1 MLAITSKRKIW
12 YLVSGT
18 LVSARAIVLILWGLK
33 FGIDFTGG
41 SLLELKF
48 TKSIATVTDL
58 RTAVTDVNG
67 QSSVTVQPGS
77 DQKVIIRF
85 SQITESVHSDLMSK
99 IRATYADVSEFL
111 FDAIGPTIG
120 NELRQKTLWAII
132 LSAIGM
138 IVYISFAFRKI
149 TRPVPSWQYGTLAI
163 VALIHNLIITAGV
176 FAVLGKFYNLEVNA
190 SFVAAMLTIFG
201 YSVNDT
207 VVVFDRIRDNL
218 IHHPNT
224 NFAQLVEDSI
234 QHTFRRSTTT
244 GFSVLLALLAILAF
258 GGETIRD
265 FTLAMIIGI
274 AVGTYSSIFLAAPLL
289 V

>member
-1 MLAITSKRKIW
+1 M
-12 YLVSGT
+12 
-18 LVSARAIVLILWGLK
+18 
-33 FGIDFTGG
+33 
-41 SLLELKF
+41 
-48 TKSIATVTDL
+48 
-58 RTAVTDVNG
+58 
-67 QSSVTVQPGS
+67 
-77 DQKVIIRF
+77 
-85 SQITESVHSDLMSK
+85 
-99 IRATYADVSEFL
+99 
-111 FDAIGPTIG
+111 
-120 NELRQKTLWAII
+120 
-132 LSAIGM
+132 
-138 IVYISFAFRKI
+138 
-149 TRPVPSWQYGTLAI
+149 
-163 VALIHNLIITAGV
+163 
-176 FAVLGKFYNLEVNA
+176 LGKFYNLEVNA

-234 QHTFRRSTTT
+234 QQTFRRSTTT

-289 V
+289 VDAQRLRVKKK